1 MSGPDNISKKCCYA
15 LKALFELALR
25 DNPAPVK
32 IRRIASAQKIPK
44 RFLEIILS
52 ELKHGNFVLSKRGN
66 EGGYMLAKPAN
77 NITVGDVIS
86 FVEGRSKQKIITDL
100 TTQQA
105 RGEYVF
111 SRLWEKA
118 SQAIANIYNNVTL
131 ADLVE
136 QERMMRKDF
145 VLNYAI

>member
-1 MSGPDNISKKCCYA
+1 
-15 LKALFELALR
+15 
-25 DNPAPVK
+25 
-32 IRRIASAQKIPK
+32 
-44 RFLEIILS
+44 
-52 ELKHGNFVLSKRGN
+52 
-66 EGGYMLAKPAN
+66 MLAKPAN

-86 FVEGRSKQKIITDL
+86 FVEGRSKQKLITDL
-100 TTQQA
+100 TKQQA
-105 RGEYVF
+105 KGEYVF

-118 SQAIANIYNNVTL
+118 SQAIADIYNNVTL